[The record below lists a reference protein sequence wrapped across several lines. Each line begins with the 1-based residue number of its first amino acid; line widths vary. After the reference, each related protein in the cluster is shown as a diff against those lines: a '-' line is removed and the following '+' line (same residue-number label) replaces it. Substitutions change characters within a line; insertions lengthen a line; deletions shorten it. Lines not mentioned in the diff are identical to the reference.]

1 MRALMA
7 VGAGM
12 LMQQATKAMLS
23 DAKSET
29 ACLDEDRAISKS
41 HHKSSAGSKELN
53 CEMLDLQIP

>member
-1 MRALMA
+1 MKALMA

-29 ACLDEDRAISKS
+29 AEDRAISNS
-41 HHKSSAGSKELN
+41 HIQSVFINQSQVQRS
-53 CEMLDLQIP
+53 